1 MQTRDVNI
9 RARVL
14 SFCGECF
21 NGTSP
26 NLVKS
31 SGWTFGGS
39 TVYRFMGRVLGLL
52 LALIF
57 GTVFTSL
64 IVKVY
69 ASNNSFI
76 KCKLVS

>member
-1 MQTRDVNI
+1 M
-9 RARVL
+9 
-14 SFCGECF
+14 
-21 NGTSP
+21 
-26 NLVKS
+26 VKS
-31 SGWTFGGS
+31 SGWTFGGP

-69 ASNNSFI
+69 ASKKTELLI
-76 KCKLVS
+76 IPLLRWLRD